1 MRSEERGQGLLEYG
15 IILVLV
21 AVLLI
26 LLLVLLGRGTTD
38 MYSNIIS
45 QVVPAL

>member
-1 MRSEERGQGLLEYG
+1 MLEYG

-26 LLLVLLGRGTTD
+26 LLLVLLGRGTGD